1 MRKRRKKWLRKLD
14 LGLKM
19 LQLFVLDLYDLVL
32 SKPTRNIGKDREDV
46 KALAQQH
53 SLRFS
58 VVSKRYEKEME
69 SWIPNADRHHLTLNT
84 VWRDCFPR

>member
-1 MRKRRKKWLRKLD
+1 
-14 LGLKM
+14 M

-58 VVSKRYEKEME
+58 VVSHRYEKEME
-69 SWIPNADRHHLTLNT
+69 PWIPNADRHHLTLNT
-84 VWRDCFPR
+84 V

>member
-1 MRKRRKKWLRKLD
+1 VSYEVHLYSILDSSYASTLYMRKRRNKRLRKLG

-46 KALAQQH
+46 KAFAQQH
-53 SLRFS
+53 ALRFS
-58 VVSKRYEKEME
+58 VVSKRYE
-69 SWIPNADRHHLTLNT
+69 TL
-84 VWRDCFPR
+84 VAA